1 MHLTR
6 KVFVALVTCLCLMLV
21 TASGVAFN
29 EVKSKVASANGS
41 GTLKVG
47 NEEFKVTSIVVKLF
61 EDGKAE
67 INIISEITIFIT
79 GKWSR
84 KDANANEIDLD
95 MSGGAASGSFDGRGK
110 LLLKT
115 KNEKVIDK
123 LTLQGQSRLS
133 NRKIDLNF
141 VAE

>member
-1 MHLTR
+1 MYLTR
-6 KVFVALVTCLCLMLV
+6 KVLVALVACLFLLSS
-21 TASGVAFN
+21 TSSGFVLDEA
-29 EVKSKVASANGS
+29 KSKVASANGN

-47 NEEFKVTSIVVKLF
+47 GEEFKVTSIVVKLF
-61 EDGKAE
+61 DDAKAE

-95 MSGGAASGSFDGRGK
+95 MTGGEASGSFDGKGK
-110 LLLKT
+110 LILKT

-133 NRKIDLNF
+133 NRKIALNF
-141 VAE
+141 VAD

>member
-1 MHLTR
+1 MYMTR
-6 KVFVALVTCLCLMLV
+6 KVSVAVVTCLVLLLG
-21 TASGVAFN
+21 APGGFALN
-29 EVKSKVASANGS
+29 DAKSKVASANGS

-47 NEEFKVTSIVVKLF
+47 NEEFKVTSIVVKLCD
-61 EDGKAE
+61 DGKAE
-67 INIISEITIFIT
+67 INIISEITVFIT

-84 KDANANEIDLD
+84 KDAQANEIDLD
-95 MSGGAASGSFDGRGK
+95 MSGGEASDSFDGKGK

>member
-6 KVFVALVTCLCLMLV
+6 KVILLCLCLTL
-21 TASGVAFN
+21 AAPSAIAFN
-29 EVKSKVASANGS
+29 QAKSKVASANGS

-47 NEEFKVTSIVVKLF
+47 SEEFKVTSIVVKLF

-84 KDANANEIDLD
+84 KDANSNEIDLNV
-95 MSGGAASGSFDGRGK
+95 SGGEASGTFDGQGK
-110 LLLKT
+110 LFLKM

-123 LTLQGQSRLS
+123 MTLEGQGRLS
-133 NRKIDLNF
+133 QRKVTLNF

>member
-1 MHLTR
+1 MHMTR
-6 KVFVALVTCLCLMLV
+6 KLMVVLLASLCLLLA
-21 TASGVAFN
+21 TSSGFAVA
-29 EVKSKVASANGS
+29 KSKVASASGN

-47 NEEFKVTSIVVKLF
+47 NEEFKVTSIVVKLMD
-61 EDGKAE
+61 DGKAE
-67 INIISEITIFIT
+67 INIITEITVFIT
-79 GKWSR
+79 GNWSR
-84 KDANANEIDLD
+84 KDKNSNEIDLH
-95 MSGGAASGSFDGRGK
+95 MTGGAASSGFEGSGK

-133 NRKIDLNF
+133 SRKIDLNF